1 MRQRL
6 GRFSSLRRTW
16 APGPRQ
22 AAALLAAG
30 VVALGLHG
38 MVFYSSLRS
47 RLPSALDWRAA
58 AALLARDARAG
69 DAVALSPWWAERAR
83 EVLPAS
89 LPVLAFPRLAGEDL
103 LGVRRVWLLALPR
116 APGHRFD
123 VEDDLVARA
132 SAVDGP
138 QRLGSLDLSRYE
150 LRQPALPLAYL
161 PDRLAGAEVRVG
173 DRPCLPDGQRGF
185 RCPAMPSVV
194 VAREVREVDGLPR
207 PCLYTHPSPDH
218 AHPLTITFPAV
229 PMGRILRGHTGIVGE
244 AALAGEAPVHL
255 AVKIEDQDVG
265 AFEEPP
271 ATPGWHP
278 FQLDT
283 SSHSGRA
290 RAVTFAI
297 TATDVTQRHFC
308 FDAYTL
314 P

>member
-1 MRQRL
+1 MASKKTL
-6 GRFSSLRRTW
+6 GYVQLEWTCPNCNSRN
-16 APGPRQ
+16 PGPVKTCQNCGAPQPDNVQFEQPAEQKFVTDEKAVKAAQGLQYKPQFYGFSGLQGYTYMDQAGVDRAVLLQGPFYGDMDDYVRQ
-22 AAALLAAG
+22 A
-30 VVALGLHG
+30 VK
-38 MVFYSSLRS
+38 R
-47 RLPSALDWRAA
+47 W
-58 AALLARDARAG
+58 
-69 DAVALSPWWAERAR
+69 
-83 EVLPAS
+83 
-89 LPVLAFPRLAGEDL
+89 
-103 LGVRRVWLLALPR
+103 
-116 APGHRFD
+116 
-123 VEDDLVARA
+123 
-132 SAVDGP
+132 
-138 QRLGSLDLSRYE
+138 
-150 LRQPALPLAYL
+150 